1 MQTANPRSPLAT
13 LSKST
18 DAIALLDEDHRR
30 LEKIF
35 REFETLP
42 DDAEDETKRG
52 VVERASAA
60 LTVHIR
66 IEEEIFYPALQRM
79 LSERILSEETAME
92 HSAARELMESLER
105 LEPSDPFYDA
115 TFVVLAEYV
124 KHHVRSQEKE
134 IFPRIRKAAP
144 DLNEVGAQMKER
156 KDVLEDEDG
165 PTENG
170 PVSERMVNRVR
181 GQV

>member
-1 MQTANPRSPLAT
+1 MQTGNGRSPLAT
-13 LSKST
+13 LSKSI

-30 LEKIF
+30 MEKIF

-42 DDAEDETKRG
+42 DDADDETKRG

-60 LTVHIR
+60 LTAHIR

-79 LSERILSEETAME
+79 LSERILSEETVME
-92 HSAARELMESLER
+92 HAAARELMESLER

-144 DLNEVGAQMKER
+144 DLNEVGAQMKQR
-156 KDVLEDEDG
+156 KDELEDEDG
-165 PTENG
+165 PTESG
-170 PVSERMVNRVR
+170 PVSEGMANRVR
-181 GQV
+181 DQA

>member
-1 MQTANPRSPLAT
+1 MQTANARSPLAT
-13 LSKST
+13 LPKSI

-30 LEKIF
+30 MEKIF

-42 DDAEDETKRG
+42 EDTDDETKRG

-60 LTVHIR
+60 LTVHIC
-66 IEEEIFYPALQRM
+66 IEEEIFYPAVQRM
-79 LSERILSEETAME
+79 LSEKILSEETMME

-105 LEPSDPFYDA
+105 LETSDPFYDA

-124 KHHVRSQEKE
+124 KHHVRNQEKA
-134 IFPRIRKAAP
+134 IFPRIRKAAA
-144 DLNEVGAQMKER
+144 DWNEVGAQMKQR
-156 KDVLEDEDG
+156 KDELEDEDG

-170 PVSERMVNRVR
+170 PVAEGTTNRVR

>member
-1 MQTANPRSPLAT
+1 MQTADARRPRAT
-13 LSKST
+13 SSKSI

-42 DDAEDETKRG
+42 DDANDETKRG

-66 IEEEIFYPALQRM
+66 IEEELFYPAVQRM
-79 LSERILSEETAME
+79 LSEKILSEETVME

-124 KHHVRSQEKE
+124 KHHVRNQEKD
-134 IFPRIRKAAP
+134 IFPRIRKATP
-144 DLNEVGAQMKER
+144 DLNAVGAQMKQR
-156 KDVLEDEDG
+156 KEELEDEDG
-165 PTENG
+165 PTESG
-170 PVSERMVNRVR
+170 PVSESMANRVR
-181 GQV
+181 GQA